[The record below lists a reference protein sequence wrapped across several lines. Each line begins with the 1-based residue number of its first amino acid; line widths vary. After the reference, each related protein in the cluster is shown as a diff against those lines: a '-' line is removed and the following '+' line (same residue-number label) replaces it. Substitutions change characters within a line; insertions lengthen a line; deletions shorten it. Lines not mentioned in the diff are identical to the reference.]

1 MALYLIA
8 FNDEWVPDLTL
19 EQLRAAGRAGRG
31 VCDEMTAAGVF
42 VVSDGAL
49 DALDGGLEC
58 GPEQR
63 HAAVHGRPV
72 RGDQGASSGR

>member
-8 FNDEWVPDLTL
+8 FNDEWVPDLTP
-19 EQLRAAGRAGRG
+19 EQARASGRAGRG

-49 DALDGGLEC
+49 DA
-58 GPEQR
+58 EQR

-72 RGDQGASSGR
+72 RGDQGASSRR